1 MLVLT
6 VKPGESFIVGSDI
19 KIEIGPKNKVYITAP
34 RNVPVIRSSVLER
47 ARNGEEKARNKAQ
60 DPEGSKAQGKE
71 VLKSSR
77 TPNASTT
84 RENRQRFA

>member
-47 ARNGEEKARNKAQ
+47 AKRNGQEKARSEAQSPEGCKAQ
-60 DPEGSKAQGKE
+60 GSQGKE
-71 VLKSSR
+71 VSKSRR
-77 TPNASTT
+77 TPNASAA
-84 RENRQRFA
+84 RENR